1 MNGAMLVVAFLAAV
15 NPFRVRP
22 GLPEVDGRARPR
34 ALAAG
39 CLLVF
44 ALGAV
49 AVAAAPALLDGLDVS
64 PETFRLAA
72 GFVMAV
78 AAGWVLWFPHRAGEP
93 ELAGLAAAV
102 VPVAFPLLIGPE
114 LFVLTISTGAD
125 ESAVSVL
132 GALALA
138 LTATFALGAVPRSD
152 AQAALWRGASRL
164 AAAVLM
170 VAAVALI
177 VSGIREV

>member
-1 MNGAMLVVAFLAAV
+1 MLVVAFLAAV

-78 AAGWVLWFPHRAGEP
+78 AAGWVLWFPHRGDEP
-93 ELAGLAAAV
+93 ELAGMGAAA
-102 VPVAFPLLIGPE
+102 VPVAFPLLISPE
-114 LFVLTISTGAD
+114 LFVLTISAGAD
-125 ESAVSVL
+125 ENAAAVL
-132 GALALA
+132 GSLAVALVAV
-138 LTATFALGAVPRSD
+138 FALGAVPRRGATTALLRAGSRLT
-152 AQAALWRGASRL
+152 AAL
-164 AAAVLM
+164 LM
-170 VAAVALI
+170 VAAVVLI
-177 VSGIREV
+177 VSGIRDV